1 MTTLQNNLQSN
12 LLENHTPTGREEAW
26 RFTPLKRLGGMH
38 DGSAKAIALHSL
50 TNKSEL
56 PTGVT
61 FGYQEVEAVTETDD
75 AIVNRIREFTQ
86 EAAVLSIAKDAQVDA
101 PIFLHRAKSTL
112 DGAEFSRVLIK
123 AGSHSKATVIVEN
136 SGDTHLAEDCEIV
149 VEPGA
154 QLTFISLQEWGSKT
168 IHAGRHHAIV
178 DRDAT
183 FTSIVVTIGG
193 DVVRLLPT
201 VDFVAPGASAD
212 LSGVYFATAGQF
224 FEHRMFVDHKVPNA
238 KSRVNYKGALAG
250 DKAHTVWIG
259 DVFIRAA
266 AEGTDTYEL
275 NRNLLLSDGAR
286 ADSVPNLEIE
296 TGEIV
301 GAGHASTTG
310 RFDDEQLFYLMS
322 RGITLDDAR
331 RLVVRGFFNEIVS
344 EIGVEEVQERI
355 MARIDEELAKAGK

>member
-1 MTTLQNNLQSN
+1 MTTLQSN

-26 RFTPLKRLGGMH
+26 RFTPLKRLGGLH
-38 DGSAKAIALHSL
+38 DGTAKPVLRNSLAAKSA
-50 TNKSEL
+50 L
-56 PTGVT
+56 PAGVT
-61 FGYQEVEAVTETDD
+61 LKFEEISSLTETDD
-75 AIVNRIREFTQ
+75 AIVNRVREFTKTGALLAIAPNT
-86 EAAVLSIAKDAQVDA
+86 ELSE
-101 PIFLHRAKSTL
+101 PIFLNRSSGGV
-112 DGAEFSRVLIK
+112 DQAEFSRVSIK
-123 AGSHSKATVIVEN
+123 AGNHSKATIVLEN
-136 SGDTHLAEDCEIV
+136 TGDTHLAEDLEIL

-154 QLTFISLQEWGSKT
+154 NLTFISLQEWGSKT
-168 IHAGRHHAIV
+168 IHAARHHAVV

-183 FTSIVVTIGG
+183 FKSIVVTLGG
-193 DVVRLLPT
+193 DLVRLLPT
-201 VDFVAPGASAD
+201 VDFIAPGASCD
-212 LSGVYFATAGQF
+212 LSGVYFATEGQF

-322 RGITLDDAR
+322 RGINMEDAR

-344 EIGVEEVQERI
+344 EIGIEEIQNRL
-355 MARIDEELAKAGK
+355 MDRIDNELAKAGK

>member
-1 MTTLQNNLQSN
+1 MSLQSN

-26 RFTPLKRLGGMH
+26 RFTPLKRLGGLH
-38 DGSAKAIALHSL
+38 DGTAIIADRTSLSLKGALP
-50 TNKSEL
+50 N
-56 PTGVT
+56 GVS
-61 FGYQEVEAVTETDD
+61 FNHGHIDAVTETDD
-75 AIVNRIREFTQ
+75 AIVNRVRAYTQ
-86 EAAVLSIAKDAQVDA
+86 SGSLLTIAANTQLHE
-101 PIFLHRAKSTL
+101 PLFLHRTECAL
-112 DGAEFSRVLIK
+112 DSAEFSRVQIRV
-123 AGSHSKATVIVEN
+123 GQHSQATVVFEN
-136 SGDTHLAEDCEIV
+136 SGDTLIAEDLEII

-154 QLTFISLQEWGSKT
+154 HLTLIALQEWGSKT

-183 FTSIVVTIGG
+183 FTSVVVTIGG

-201 VDFVAPGASAD
+201 VDFIAPGASCD
-212 LSGVYFATAGQF
+212 LSGVYFASAGQF
-224 FEHRMFVDHKVPNA
+224 FEHRMFVDHKVPHA

-250 DKAHTVWIG
+250 EKAHTVWIG

-275 NRNLLLSDGAR
+275 NRNLLLTDGAR

-322 RGITLDDAR
+322 RGINEADAK
-331 RLVVRGFFNEIVS
+331 RLVVRGFFNEIISQIGIDDV
-344 EIGVEEVQERI
+344 EIRL
-355 MARIDEELAKAGK
+355 MARIDEELAKAGR

>member
-1 MTTLQNNLQSN
+1 MTTLQSN

-26 RFTPLKRLGGMH
+26 RFTPLKRLGGLH
-38 DGSAKAIALHSL
+38 DGTAKPVLRNSLAAKSALPSGVSL
-50 TNKSEL
+50 NFEEISSL
-56 PTGVT
+56 
-61 FGYQEVEAVTETDD
+61 TETDD
-75 AIVNRIREFTQ
+75 AIVNRVREFTKTG
-86 EAAVLSIAKDAQVDA
+86 AVLAIAPNTELSE
-101 PIFLHRAKSTL
+101 PIFLNRSSAGI
-112 DGAEFSRVLIK
+112 DEAEFARVLIK
-123 AGSHSKATVIVEN
+123 AGNNSKATVVLEN
-136 SGDTHLAEDCEIV
+136 TGDTHLAEDLEIL

-154 QLTFISLQEWGSKT
+154 NLTFISLQEWGSKT
-168 IHAGRHHAIV
+168 IHAARHHAVV

-183 FTSIVVTIGG
+183 FKSIVVTVGG
-193 DVVRLLPT
+193 NLVRLLPT
-201 VDFVAPGASAD
+201 VDFIAPGASCD
-212 LSGVYFATAGQF
+212 LTGVYFATEGQF

-322 RGITLDDAR
+322 RGINMEDAR

-344 EIGVEEVQERI
+344 EIGIEEIQNRL
-355 MARIDEELAKAGK
+355 MDRIDNELAKAGK

>member
-1 MTTLQNNLQSN
+1 MTTLQSN

-26 RFTPLKRLGGMH
+26 RFTPLKRLGGLH
-38 DGSAKAIALHSL
+38 DGSAIAVTRNSL
-50 TNKSEL
+50 SAKNSL
-56 PTGVT
+56 AQGVT
-61 FGYQEVEAVTETDD
+61 FEQREIAPLTESDD
-75 AIVNRIREFTQ
+75 AIVNRIRQFTSS
-86 EAAVLSIAKDAQVDA
+86 ASVLSIAANA
-101 PIFLHRAKSTL
+101 EISEPIFLGRTSGGTTE
-112 DGAEFSRVLIK
+112 AEFSRVVIK
-123 AGSHSKATVIVEN
+123 AGVHSKATVVIEN
-136 SGDTHLAEDCEIV
+136 TGDTHLAEDLEIEV
-149 VEPGA
+149 SAGA
-154 QLTFISLQEWGSKT
+154 HLTLISLQEWGAKT
-168 IHAGRHHAIV
+168 IHAARHHAIV
-178 DRDAT
+178 DRDAH
-183 FTSIVVTIGG
+183 FKSIVVTIGG

-201 VDFVAPGASAD
+201 VDFIAPGASCD

-322 RGITLDDAR
+322 RGINIDDAR

-344 EIGVEEVQERI
+344 EIKIDEIQERI
-355 MARIDEELAKAGK
+355 MSRIDDELAKAGE